1 MVWLGGCC
9 YQWGL
14 IERCCYNNQD
24 QDQTK
29 EHGEVGVVAFLGIVV
44 VVAVEAL
51 KTLT

>member
-1 MVWLGGCC
+1 M
-9 YQWGL
+9 QWGL

-29 EHGEVGVVAFLGIVV
+29 EHGKVGVVAFLGNV

-51 KTLT
+51 KILT